1 MGFSVAALRITSSK
15 SATIQDAGPMFLL
28 KEYYFVQSIDDSL
41 VAVNDLLIPSFSLI
55 GRIGLLIKPLCN
67 NYMGFIYS

>member
-1 MGFSVAALRITSSK
+1 
-15 SATIQDAGPMFLL
+15 MFLL
-28 KEYYFVQSIDDSL
+28 KEYYFGQSIDDSL
-41 VAVNDLLIPSFSLI
+41 RAVNDLLIPSFSLI